1 MNNIIIYINDD
12 IKYNLELAKIYYL
25 FKSFEVYKKIL
36 LSNKK
41 LSTINLYHDNGEHYL
56 NVDNLNWERKNNWFM
71 V

>member
-1 MNNIIIYINDD
+1 MNNIIIDINDD
-12 IKYNLELAKIYYL
+12 IKYNLELDKIYYL

-56 NVDNLNWERKNNWFM
+56 NVDNLN
-71 V
+71 